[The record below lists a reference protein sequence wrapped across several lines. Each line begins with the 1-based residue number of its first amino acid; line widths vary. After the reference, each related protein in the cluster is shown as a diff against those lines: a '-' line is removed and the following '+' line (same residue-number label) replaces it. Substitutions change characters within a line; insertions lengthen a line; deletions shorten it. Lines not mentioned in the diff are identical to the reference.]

1 MAVPRTYHL
10 VTLGCPKND
19 VDSEHLERLLTG
31 GELLPVV
38 EPQAA
43 DAIIVNTCGFIEQSQ
58 AQSIEAVKALCEQ
71 KRDGQT
77 LIVAG
82 CMTQLYGRQVK
93 EEHPAIDHVFGVG
106 QWQDVARLLS
116 VDVEAIHDI
125 PESNVKVTG
134 PSAYLKISDG
144 CDAPCTFCVIPKIKG
159 GLRSAPAGLLVK
171 EAERLAA
178 AGAKE
183 LVLVGQDT
191 TAWGEDLG
199 MAVGAGLPGLL
210 ELLSAA
216 VPDTWLRLMY
226 AYPSRVTPRL
236 IETMAS
242 LPNVIPYLD
251 VPLQHGSEA
260 VLRRMKRPSNV
271 EKVLRTIEELRAAM
285 PDIVLR
291 TSFIAGFPGE
301 TEEEFR
307 ELLAF
312 ARAAA
317 FDHAGCFTY
326 SRQQWTG
333 AFEMADQVPDEL
345 KAERRDRFMVQQR
358 RIAAKRAKRFR
369 GRELDLLVEGTG
381 DDEDGNPVVAGRT
394 YREAPEVDG
403 LVFARGAAAAGDRV
417 RVRIEETADYDLF
430 GTVIASP
437 LSRPLRERVSLPS
450 NGKAPVARPRP

>member
-1 MAVPRTYHL
+1 MAVPRRYHL

-19 VDSEHLERLLTG
+19 VDSAHLARLLEG
-31 GELLPVV
+31 GELVPVADPG
-38 EPQAA
+38 EA

-58 AQSIEAVKALCEQ
+58 AQSMAAVRELAAA
-71 KRDGQT
+71 KREGQV

-93 EEHPAIDHVFGVG
+93 EETPGIDHVFGVG
-106 QWQDVARLLS
+106 QWHEVARLLQ
-116 VDVEAIHDI
+116 VDVDAIYDI
-125 PESNVKVTG
+125 PESNVRVEG

-171 EAERLAA
+171 EARRLVE

-199 MAVGAGLPGLL
+199 MPVGSGLPGLL
-210 ELLSAA
+210 RMLSEA
-216 VPDTWLRLMY
+216 VGPETWLRLMY
-226 AYPSRVTPRL
+226 AYPSRVTPEL
-236 IETMAS
+236 IATMAE
-242 LPNVIPYLD
+242 LPNVVHYLD

-260 VLRRMKRPSNV
+260 VLRRMKRPHSLERV
-271 EKVLRTIEELRAAM
+271 YRFIEELRRAM

-301 TEEEFR
+301 TEAEFE

-312 ARAAA
+312 ARAVE

-333 AFEMADQVPDEL
+333 AYEMEGQVPDEV
-345 KAERRDRFMVQQR
+345 KAERRARFMEQQQVISAR
-358 RIAAKRAKRFR
+358 RAARFI
-369 GRELDLLVEGTG
+369 GRTLELLVEGEG
-381 DDEDGNPVVAGRT
+381 EDEDGLPVVAGRT

-403 LVFARGAAAAGDRV
+403 LVFARGRARPGERV
-417 RVRIEETADYDLF
+417 RVAIEDASEYDLF
-430 GTVIASP
+430 GRVV
-437 LSRPLRERVSLPS
+437 RERPGRGRGRAISP
-450 NGKAPVARPRP
+450 

>member
-1 MAVPRTYHL
+1 MAIPRTYHL

-19 VDSEHLERLLTG
+19 VDSEHLERMLTG
-31 GELLPVV
+31 GDLISVPMYED
-38 EPQAA
+38 A

-58 AQSIEAVKALCEQ
+58 AESMEAVRELSTHK
-71 KRDGQT
+71 KDGQT

-93 EEHPAIDHVFGVG
+93 EENPAIDHVFGVG
-106 QWQDVARLLS
+106 QWQDVAKLLS
-116 VDVEAIHDI
+116 VDVAAIFDI
-125 PESNVKVTG
+125 PESNAKVTG

-171 EAERLAA
+171 EAQRLVA

-183 LVLVGQDT
+183 LVLVAQDS

-199 MAVGAGLPGLL
+199 MPVASGLPGLL
-210 ELLSAA
+210 KMLADA
-216 VPDTWLRLMY
+216 VGPETWLRLMY
-226 AYPSRVTPRL
+226 AYPSRVSPQL
-236 IETMAS
+236 VEAMAAI
-242 LPNVIPYLD
+242 PNVVHYLD

-260 VLRRMKRPSNV
+260 TLRRMKRPHNV
-271 EKVLRTIEELRAAM
+271 DRVYRFVEDLRKAM

-301 TEEEFR
+301 TEAEFK
-307 ELLAF
+307 ELLDF
-312 ARAAA
+312 AKAVR

-333 AFEMADQVPDEL
+333 AFEMGEQVPDEL
-345 KAERRDRFMVQQR
+345 KHERRDRFMQQQQ
-358 RIAAKRAKRFR
+358 RIAAKQAKRFV
-369 GRELDLLVEGTG
+369 GRTLPMLVEGIG
-381 DDEDGNPVVAGRT
+381 EDEDGNPVVAGRT

-403 LVFARGAAAAGDRV
+403 LVFATGSAEPGSRV
-417 RVRIEETADYDLF
+417 RVRIESSAEYDLF
-430 GTVIASP
+430 G
-437 LSRPLRERVSLPS
+437 SL
-450 NGKAPVARPRP
+450 V

>member
-31 GELLPVV
+31 GELLPVLQ
-38 EPQAA
+38 PGDA

-58 AQSIEAVKALCEQ
+58 EQSMEAVRALAAG

-93 EEHPAIDHVFGVG
+93 QETPEVDHIFGVG

-116 VDVEAIHDI
+116 VDVDAVFDI
-125 PESNVKVTG
+125 PESNAKVTG

-159 GLRSAPAGLLVK
+159 GLRSAPAGMLVK
-171 EAERLAA
+171 EAQRLVA

-199 MAVGAGLPGLL
+199 MPVASGLPGLL
-210 ELLSAA
+210 EMLAEA
-216 VPDTWLRLMY
+216 VGPDVWLRLMY
-226 AYPSRVTPRL
+226 AYPSRVTSKL
-236 IETMAS
+236 VETMARI
-242 LPNVIPYLD
+242 PNVIHYLD

-260 VLRRMKRPSNV
+260 TLTRMKRPHNV
-271 EKVLRTIEELRAAM
+271 ARVHDFVSELRAAM

-301 TEEEFR
+301 TEAEFR
-307 ELLAF
+307 ELLEF
-312 ARAAA
+312 AKTIG

-333 AFEMADQVPDEL
+333 AFEMAEQVPDEV
-345 KAERRDRFMVQQR
+345 KHERRDRFMRQQQK
-358 RIAAKRAKRFR
+358 IAAKRARTFV
-369 GRELDLLVEGTG
+369 GRTLPMLVEGAG
-381 DDEDGNPVVAGRT
+381 EDEDGAPVVAGRT

-403 LVFARGAAAAGDRV
+403 MVFARGAADPGSRV
-417 RVRIEETADYDLF
+417 MVRIDEAAEYDLF
-430 GTVIASP
+430 GTVIIP
-437 LSRPLRERVSLPS
+437 
-450 NGKAPVARPRP
+450 

>member
-31 GELLPVV
+31 GELLPVLQPR
-38 EPQAA
+38 EA

-58 AQSIEAVKALCEQ
+58 EQSMEAVRALAAG
-71 KRDGQT
+71 KREGQT

-93 EEHPAIDHVFGVG
+93 QESPEVDHIFGVG

-116 VDVEAIHDI
+116 VDVDAVFDI
-125 PESNVKVTG
+125 PESHAKVTG

-159 GLRSAPAGLLVK
+159 GLRSAPAGMLVK
-171 EAERLAA
+171 EAQRLVA

-199 MAVGAGLPGLL
+199 MPVASGLPGLL
-210 ELLSAA
+210 EMLAEA
-216 VPDTWLRLMY
+216 VGPDVWLRLMY
-226 AYPSRVTPRL
+226 AYPSRVTAKL
-236 IETMAS
+236 IETMARI
-242 LPNVIPYLD
+242 PNVVHYLD

-260 VLRRMKRPSNV
+260 TLARMKRPHNV
-271 EKVLRTIEELRAAM
+271 SRVHAFVDELRAAM

-301 TEEEFR
+301 TEVEFR
-307 ELLAF
+307 ELLDF
-312 ARAAA
+312 AKAIG

-333 AFEMADQVPDEL
+333 AFDMSAQVPDEV
-345 KAERRDRFMVQQR
+345 KRERRDRFMRQQQK
-358 RIAAKRAKRFR
+358 IAAKRARTFV
-369 GRELDLLVEGTG
+369 GRTLPMLVEGVG
-381 DDEDGNPVVAGRT
+381 EDEDGAPVVAGRT

-403 LVFARGAAAAGDRV
+403 IVFARGVARPGARV
-417 RVRIEETADYDLF
+417 MVRIDSAAEYDLF
-430 GTVIASP
+430 GVC
-437 LSRPLRERVSLPS
+437 LDD
-450 NGKAPVARPRP
+450 

>member
-1 MAVPRTYHL
+1 MAVPRTYHV

-31 GELLPVV
+31 GELLPVLQP
-38 EPQAA
+38 EGA

-58 AQSIEAVKALCEQ
+58 EQSMEAVRELSRN
-71 KRDGQT
+71 KREGQT

-93 EEHPAIDHVFGVG
+93 EENPAIDHVFGVG

-116 VDVEAIHDI
+116 VDVDAIHDI
-125 PESNVKVTG
+125 PESNVKVSG

-159 GLRSAPAGLLVK
+159 GLRSAPAGMLVK
-171 EAERLAA
+171 EAQRLAA

-199 MAVGAGLPGLL
+199 MPVGSGLPGLL
-210 ELLSAA
+210 EMVSEA
-216 VPDTWLRLMY
+216 VPGAWLRLMY
-226 AYPSRVTPRL
+226 AYPSRVSPQL
-236 IETMAS
+236 IETMAR
-242 LPNVIPYLD
+242 LANVIPYLD

-260 VLRRMKRPSNV
+260 VLRRMKRPSNLDN
-271 EKVLRTIEELRAAM
+271 VLRSIEDLRSAM
-285 PDIVLR
+285 PEIVLR

-301 TEEEFR
+301 TEAEFK
-307 ELLAF
+307 ELLDF
-312 ARAAA
+312 ARAIR

-333 AFEMADQVPDEL
+333 AFEMDAQVPDEV
-345 KAERRDRFMVQQR
+345 KFERRDRFMRQQR
-358 RIAAKRAKRFR
+358 KIAAKQARRFV
-369 GRELDLLVEGTG
+369 GRELDFLVEGTG
-381 DDEDGNPVVAGRT
+381 EDEDGAPVIAGRT

-403 LVFARGAAAAGDRV
+403 LVIARGMATLGERV
-417 RVRIEETADYDLF
+417 RVRIDEAADYDLF
-430 GTVIASP
+430 ATVVRQPAYRQAR
-437 LSRPLRERVSLPS
+437 RP
-450 NGKAPVARPRP
+450 A

>member
-1 MAVPRTYHL
+1 MAVPRTYHI

-31 GELLPVV
+31 GELLPVLQP
-38 EPQAA
+38 EAA

-58 AQSIEAVKALCEQ
+58 EQSMQAVEALAAA

-116 VDVEAIHDI
+116 VDVDAIHDI
-125 PESNVKVTG
+125 PESNVRVSG

-171 EAERLAA
+171 EAQRLAA

-199 MAVGAGLPGLL
+199 MPVATGLPGLL
-210 ELLSAA
+210 EMLSEA
-216 VPDTWLRLMY
+216 VPGVWLRLMY
-226 AYPSRVTPRL
+226 AYPSRVSPAL
-236 IETMAS
+236 IETMAR
-242 LPNVIPYLD
+242 LPNVVHYLD

-260 VLRRMKRPSNV
+260 VLKRMKRPANLD
-271 EKVLRTIEELRAAM
+271 KVHAFVADLRAAM
-285 PDIVLR
+285 PDVVLR

-301 TEEEFR
+301 TESEFQ
-307 ELLAF
+307 ELLDF
-312 ARAAA
+312 ARAIR

-326 SRQQWTG
+326 
-333 AFEMADQVPDEL
+333 
-345 KAERRDRFMVQQR
+345 
-358 RIAAKRAKRFR
+358 
-369 GRELDLLVEGTG
+369 
-381 DDEDGNPVVAGRT
+381 
-394 YREAPEVDG
+394 
-403 LVFARGAAAAGDRV
+403 
-417 RVRIEETADYDLF
+417 
-430 GTVIASP
+430 
-437 LSRPLRERVSLPS
+437 
-450 NGKAPVARPRP
+450 

>member
-1 MAVPRTYHL
+1 MAVPRRYHL

-19 VDSEHLERLLTG
+19 VDSAHLARLLEG
-31 GELLPVV
+31 GELVPVADPG
-38 EPQAA
+38 EA

-58 AQSIEAVKALCEQ
+58 AQSMAAVRELAAA
-71 KRDGQT
+71 KREGQV

-93 EEHPAIDHVFGVG
+93 EETPGIDHVFGVG
-106 QWQDVARLLS
+106 QWHEVARLLR
-116 VDVEAIHDI
+116 VDVDAIYDI
-125 PESNVKVTG
+125 PESNVRVEG

-171 EAERLAA
+171 EARRLVE

-199 MAVGAGLPGLL
+199 MPVGSGLPGLL
-210 ELLSAA
+210 RMLSEA
-216 VPDTWLRLMY
+216 VGPETWLRLMY
-226 AYPSRVTPRL
+226 AYPSRVTPEL
-236 IETMAS
+236 IATMAE
-242 LPNVIPYLD
+242 LPNVVHYLD

-260 VLRRMKRPSNV
+260 VLRRMKRPHNLERV
-271 EKVLRTIEELRAAM
+271 YRFIEELRRAM

-301 TEEEFR
+301 TEAEFE

-312 ARAAA
+312 ARAVE

-333 AFEMADQVPDEL
+333 AYEMEGQVPDEV
-345 KAERRDRFMVQQR
+345 KAERRGRFMEQQQVISAR
-358 RIAAKRAKRFR
+358 RAARFI
-369 GRELDLLVEGTG
+369 GRTLELLVEGEG
-381 DDEDGNPVVAGRT
+381 EDEDGLPVVAGRT

-403 LVFARGAAAAGDRV
+403 LVFARGRARPGERV
-417 RVRIEETADYDLF
+417 RVAIEDASEYDLF
-430 GTVIASP
+430 GRVV
-437 LSRPLRERVSLPS
+437 RERPGRGRGRAISP
-450 NGKAPVARPRP
+450 

>member
-1 MAVPRTYHL
+1 MAVPRRYHL

-19 VDSEHLERLLTG
+19 VDSAHLARLLEG
-31 GELLPVV
+31 GELVPVADPG
-38 EPQAA
+38 EA

-58 AQSIEAVKALCEQ
+58 AQSIAAVRELAAA
-71 KRDGQT
+71 KREGQV

-93 EEHPAIDHVFGVG
+93 EETPGIDHVFGVG
-106 QWQDVARLLS
+106 QWHEVARLLQ
-116 VDVEAIHDI
+116 VDVDAIYDI
-125 PESNVKVTG
+125 PESNVRVEG

-171 EAERLAA
+171 EARRLVE

-199 MAVGAGLPGLL
+199 MPVGSGLPGLL
-210 ELLSAA
+210 RMLSEA
-216 VPDTWLRLMY
+216 VGPETWLRLMY
-226 AYPSRVTPRL
+226 AYPSRVTPEL
-236 IETMAS
+236 IATMAE
-242 LPNVIPYLD
+242 LPNVVHYLD

-260 VLRRMKRPSNV
+260 VLRRMKRPHNLERV
-271 EKVLRTIEELRAAM
+271 YRFIEELRRAM

-301 TEEEFR
+301 TEAEFE

-312 ARAAA
+312 ARAVE

-333 AFEMADQVPDEL
+333 AYEMEGQVPDEV
-345 KAERRDRFMVQQR
+345 KAERRARFMEQQQVISAR
-358 RIAAKRAKRFR
+358 RAARFI
-369 GRELDLLVEGTG
+369 GRTLELLVEGEG
-381 DDEDGNPVVAGRT
+381 EDEDGLPVVAGRT

-403 LVFARGAAAAGDRV
+403 LVFARGRARPGERV
-417 RVRIEETADYDLF
+417 RVAIEDASEYDLF
-430 GTVIASP
+430 GRVV
-437 LSRPLRERVSLPS
+437 RERPGRGRGRAISP
-450 NGKAPVARPRP
+450 

>member
-1 MAVPRTYHL
+1 MAVPRTYHV

-31 GELLPVV
+31 GELLPVLQP
-38 EPQAA
+38 EGA

-58 AQSIEAVKALCEQ
+58 EQSMEAVRELSRN
-71 KRDGQT
+71 KREGQT

-93 EEHPAIDHVFGVG
+93 EENPAIDHVFGVG

-116 VDVEAIHDI
+116 VDVDAIHDI
-125 PESNVKVTG
+125 PESNVKVSG

-159 GLRSAPAGLLVK
+159 GLRSAPAGMLVK
-171 EAERLAA
+171 EARRLAA

-199 MAVGAGLPGLL
+199 MPVGSGLPGLL
-210 ELLSAA
+210 EMLSEA
-216 VPDTWLRLMY
+216 VPGAWLRLMY
-226 AYPSRVTPRL
+226 AYPSRVSPQL
-236 IETMAS
+236 IETMAR
-242 LPNVIPYLD
+242 LANVIPYLD

-260 VLRRMKRPSNV
+260 VLRRMKRPSNLDN
-271 EKVLRTIEELRAAM
+271 VLRSIEDLRSAM
-285 PDIVLR
+285 PEIVLR

-301 TEEEFR
+301 TEAEFK
-307 ELLAF
+307 ELLDF
-312 ARAAA
+312 ARAIR

-333 AFEMADQVPDEL
+333 AFEMDAQVPDEV
-345 KAERRDRFMVQQR
+345 KFERRDRFMRQQR
-358 RIAAKRAKRFR
+358 KIAAKQARRFV
-369 GRELDLLVEGTG
+369 GRELDFLVEGTG
-381 DDEDGNPVVAGRT
+381 EDEDGAPVIAGRT

-403 LVFARGAAAAGDRV
+403 LVIARGMATMGERV
-417 RVRIEETADYDLF
+417 RVRIDEAADYDLF
-430 GTVIASP
+430 ATVV
-437 LSRPLRERVSLPS
+437 R
-450 NGKAPVARPRP
+450 

>member
-1 MAVPRTYHL
+1 MAVPRRYHL

-19 VDSEHLERLLTG
+19 VDSAHLARLLEG
-31 GELLPVV
+31 GELVPVADPG
-38 EPQAA
+38 EA

-58 AQSIEAVKALCEQ
+58 AQSMAAVRELAAA
-71 KRDGQT
+71 KREGQV

-93 EEHPAIDHVFGVG
+93 EETPGIDHVFGVG
-106 QWQDVARLLS
+106 QWHEVARLLQ
-116 VDVEAIHDI
+116 VDVDAIYDI
-125 PESNVKVTG
+125 PESNVRVEG

-159 GLRSAPAGLLVK
+159 GLRSAPAGLLVR
-171 EAERLAA
+171 EARRLVE

-199 MAVGAGLPGLL
+199 MPVGSGLPGLL
-210 ELLSAA
+210 RMLSEA
-216 VPDTWLRLMY
+216 VGPETWLRLMY
-226 AYPSRVTPRL
+226 AYPSRVTPEL
-236 IETMAS
+236 IATMAE
-242 LPNVIPYLD
+242 LPNVVHYLD

-260 VLRRMKRPSNV
+260 VLRRMKRPHNLERV
-271 EKVLRTIEELRAAM
+271 YRFIEELRRAM

-301 TEEEFR
+301 TEAEFE

-312 ARAAA
+312 ARAVE

-333 AFEMADQVPDEL
+333 AYEMEGQVPDEV
-345 KAERRDRFMVQQR
+345 KAERRARFMEQQQAISAR
-358 RIAAKRAKRFR
+358 RAARFI
-369 GRELDLLVEGTG
+369 GRTLELLVEGEG
-381 DDEDGNPVVAGRT
+381 EDEDGMPVVAGRT

-403 LVFARGAAAAGDRV
+403 LVFARGRARPGERV
-417 RVRIEETADYDLF
+417 RVAIEDASEYDLF
-430 GTVIASP
+430 GRVVPERGGRGRVRAISP
-437 LSRPLRERVSLPS
+437 
-450 NGKAPVARPRP
+450 

>member
-1 MAVPRTYHL
+1 MAVPKTYHV

-31 GELLPVV
+31 GQLVPVA
-38 EPQAA
+38 EAGAA

-58 AQSIEAVKALCEQ
+58 EQSMEAVRALAAG
-71 KRDGQT
+71 KREGQT

-82 CMTQLYGRQVK
+82 CMTQLYGRQVR
-93 EEHPAIDHVFGVG
+93 EEVSGVDHIFGVG

-116 VDVEAIHDI
+116 VDVDAVYDI
-125 PESNVKVTG
+125 PESAAKVTG

-159 GLRSAPAGLLVK
+159 GLRSAPAGLLMR
-171 EAERLAA
+171 EAQRLVE

-199 MAVGAGLPGLL
+199 KPVGQGLPGLL
-210 ELLSAA
+210 RMLSDA
-216 VPDTWLRLMY
+216 VGPEVWLRLMY
-226 AYPSRVTPRL
+226 AYPSRVSPQL
-236 IETMAS
+236 IEAMATI
-242 LPNVIPYLD
+242 PNVVHYLD

-260 VLRRMKRPSNV
+260 TLRRMKRPHNI
-271 EKVLRTIEELRAAM
+271 EKVHGFVRELRAAM

-301 TEEEFR
+301 TDAEFR
-307 ELLAF
+307 ELLGF
-312 ARAAA
+312 AKAIE

-326 SRQQWTG
+326 SLQQWTG
-333 AFEMADQVPDEL
+333 AYEMADQVPDEV
-345 KAERRDRFMVQQR
+345 KHERRDRFMRQQMK
-358 RIAAKRAKRFR
+358 IAAKRARRFV

-381 DDEDGNPVVAGRT
+381 EDEDGDPVVAGRT

-403 LVFARGAAAAGDRV
+403 LVFASGQATPGARIRV
-417 RVRIEETADYDLF
+417 HIEEAADYDLF
-430 GTVIASP
+430 G
-437 LSRPLRERVSLPS
+437 RV
-450 NGKAPVARPRP
+450 V

>member
-19 VDSEHLERLLTG
+19 VDSDHLERILTG
-31 GELLPVV
+31 GELLPVLNAH
-38 EPQAA
+38 EA

-58 AQSIEAVKALCEQ
+58 EQSMEAVRALAAT
-71 KRDGQT
+71 KREGQQ

-93 EEHPAIDHVFGVG
+93 EETPEVDHIFGVG
-106 QWQDVARLLS
+106 QWQEVARLLS
-116 VDVEAIHDI
+116 VDVDAIFDI
-125 PESNVKVTG
+125 PESNVRVAG

-159 GLRSAPAGLLVK
+159 GLRSAPAGMLVK
-171 EAERLAA
+171 EAQRLVE

-199 MAVGAGLPGLL
+199 MAVGTGLPGLL
-210 ELLSAA
+210 RMLSEA
-216 VPDTWLRLMY
+216 VGPDVWLRLMY
-226 AYPSRVTPRL
+226 AYPSRVSPAL
-236 IETMAS
+236 VETMAG

-251 VPLQHGSEA
+251 VPLQHGSES
-260 VLRRMKRPSNV
+260 VLRRMKRPSNIARV
-271 EKVLRTIEELRAAM
+271 HEFVAALRKAM
-285 PDIVLR
+285 PDVVLR

-301 TEEEFR
+301 TDREFN

-312 ARAAA
+312 AREIQ

-333 AFEMADQVPDEL
+333 AFGMEEQVPDEL
-345 KAERRDRFMVQQR
+345 KHERRDRFMRQQR
-358 RIAAKRAKRFR
+358 KIASKRAKRFL
-369 GRELDLLVEGTG
+369 GRTLDMLVEGVG
-381 DDEDGNPVVAGRT
+381 EDEDGAPVVAGRT
-394 YREAPEVDG
+394 FREAPEVDG
-403 LVFARGAAAAGDRV
+403 MVFARGTAEPGSRV
-417 RVRIEETADYDLF
+417 HVRIEETADYDLF
-430 GTVIASP
+430 GSVI
-437 LSRPLRERVSLPS
+437 L
-450 NGKAPVARPRP
+450 

>member
-1 MAVPRTYHL
+1 VAVPKTYHL

-31 GELLPVV
+31 GELLPVIQPG
-38 EPQAA
+38 EA

-58 AQSIEAVKALCEQ
+58 EQSMEAVEQ
-71 KRDGQT
+71 LAAAKRDGQL

-93 EEHPAIDHVFGVG
+93 EEHPGVDHIFGVG

-116 VDVEAIHDI
+116 VDVDAIHDI
-125 PESNVKVTG
+125 PESNVKVSG

-159 GLRSAPAGLLVK
+159 GLRSAPAGWLVK
-171 EAERLAA
+171 EAQRLVE

-191 TAWGEDLG
+191 TAWGEDMG
-199 MAVGAGLPGLL
+199 MAVGTGLPGLI
-210 ELLSAA
+210 EMLSEA

-226 AYPSRVTPRL
+226 AYPSRVSPKL

-242 LPNVIPYLD
+242 LPNVVQYLD
-251 VPLQHGSEA
+251 VPLQHGSES
-260 VLRRMKRPSNV
+260 VLRRMKRPSNI
-271 EKVLRTIEELRAAM
+271 EKVHAFVRELRAAM

-301 TEEEFR
+301 TDAEFQ
-307 ELLAF
+307 ELLDF
-312 ARAAA
+312 AKAIR

-326 SRQQWTG
+326 SLQQWTG
-333 AFEMADQVPDEL
+333 AFDMTDQVVDEV
-345 KAERRDRFMVQQR
+345 KHERRDRFMRQQR
-358 RIAAKRAKRFR
+358 KIAAKQAKRFV
-369 GRELDLLVEGTG
+369 GRNLDLLVEGVG
-381 DDEDGNPVVAGRT
+381 EDEDGDPVVAGRT

-403 LVFARGAAAAGDRV
+403 LVFARGTAQPGTKARVHIEAA
-417 RVRIEETADYDLF
+417 EDYDLF
-430 GTVIASP
+430 GRI
-437 LSRPLRERVSLPS
+437 L
-450 NGKAPVARPRP
+450 

>member
-31 GELLPVV
+31 GELLPVLQP
-38 EPQAA
+38 ETA

-58 AQSIEAVKALCEQ
+58 AQSMEAVRALTAG

-77 LIVAG
+77 IIVAG

-93 EEHPAIDHVFGVG
+93 EENPAIDHVFGVG

-116 VDVEAIHDI
+116 VDVDAIHDI

-159 GLRSAPAGLLVK
+159 GLRSAPAGMLVK
-171 EAERLAA
+171 EAQRLVA

-199 MAVGAGLPGLL
+199 MPVASGLPGLL
-210 ELLSAA
+210 EMLGEA

-226 AYPSRVTPRL
+226 AYPSRLSPKL
-236 IETMAS
+236 IEAMAGV
-242 LPNVIPYLD
+242 PNVIPYLD

-260 VLRRMKRPSNV
+260 MLRRMKRPSNI
-271 EKVLRTIEELRAAM
+271 EKVHRFLEDLRAAM
-285 PDIVLR
+285 PDLVLR

-301 TEEEFR
+301 TEAEFK
-307 ELLAF
+307 ELLDF
-312 ARAAA
+312 AKAIR

-333 AFEMADQVPDEL
+333 AFEMADQVPDEV
-345 KAERRDRFMVQQR
+345 KVERRDRFMRQQQKIATKQAR
-358 RIAAKRAKRFR
+358 RFV
-369 GRELDLLVEGTG
+369 GRDLDLLVEGIG
-381 DDEDGNPVVAGRT
+381 EDEDGDPVVAGRT

-403 LVFARGAAAAGDRV
+403 LVFARGRAEIGSRV
-417 RVRIEETADYDLF
+417 RVHIDETAEYDLF
-430 GTVIASP
+430 GTVT
-437 LSRPLRERVSLPS
+437 
-450 NGKAPVARPRP
+450 N

>member
-31 GELLPVV
+31 GELLPVLQPG
-38 EPQAA
+38 EA

-58 AQSIEAVKALCEQ
+58 EQSMEAVRALAAG
-71 KRDGQT
+71 KREGQT

-93 EEHPAIDHVFGVG
+93 QESPEVDHIFGVG

-116 VDVEAIHDI
+116 VDVDAVFDI
-125 PESNVKVTG
+125 PESHAKVTG

-159 GLRSAPAGLLVK
+159 GLRSVPAGMLVK
-171 EAERLAA
+171 EAQRLVA

-199 MAVGAGLPGLL
+199 MPVASGLPGLL
-210 ELLSAA
+210 DLLAEA
-216 VPDTWLRLMY
+216 VGPDVWLRLMY
-226 AYPSRVTPRL
+226 AYPSRVTSKL
-236 IETMAS
+236 IETMARI
-242 LPNVIPYLD
+242 PNVVHYLD
-251 VPLQHGSEA
+251 VPLQHGSEPTLA
-260 VLRRMKRPSNV
+260 RMKRPHNV
-271 EKVLRTIEELRAAM
+271 SRVHAFVDELRAAM

-301 TEEEFR
+301 TEVEFR
-307 ELLAF
+307 ELLDF
-312 ARAAA
+312 AKAIG

-333 AFEMADQVPDEL
+333 AFDMAGHVPDEV
-345 KAERRDRFMVQQR
+345 KHERRDRFMRQQQK
-358 RIAAKRAKRFR
+358 IAAKRARTFV
-369 GRELDLLVEGTG
+369 GRTLPMLVEGVG
-381 DDEDGNPVVAGRT
+381 EDEDGAPVVAGRT

-403 LVFARGAAAAGDRV
+403 IVFGRGVARPGARV
-417 RVRIEETADYDLF
+417 MVRIDSAAEYDLF
-430 GTVIASP
+430 GVC
-437 LSRPLRERVSLPS
+437 LDD
-450 NGKAPVARPRP
+450 